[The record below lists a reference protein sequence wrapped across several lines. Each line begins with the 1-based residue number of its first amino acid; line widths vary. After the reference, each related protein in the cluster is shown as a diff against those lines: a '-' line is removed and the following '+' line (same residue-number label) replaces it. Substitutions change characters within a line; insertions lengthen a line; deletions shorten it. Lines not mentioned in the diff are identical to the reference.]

1 MPGHNNL
8 AVQATTEPKTK
19 LLAGETLMQ
28 TMLTNSKVRKS
39 LSEQIDRL
47 DTILDG
53 LAEALNGAVA
63 DAVTQAVGLAVKE
76 AVQTVLTEILS
87 NPDLRAQL
95 QGSAVASLATGT
107 DPAIRSTATSLVD
120 RVAQNTAHLAN
131 WCTAR
136 LHALAQLGRR
146 AALQVGR
153 LAADLS
159 ARVRGLRH
167 FVRPLAAALF
177 LGIATGIAAYCVGP
191 WLAGVV
197 GGAGGLSL
205 RLALR
210 VRRLLWQVWD
220 SPSLARV
227 RAALLGL
234 ARWGVV

>member
-1 MPGHNNL
+1 
-8 AVQATTEPKTK
+8 
-19 LLAGETLMQ
+19 MQ
-28 TMLTNSKVRKS
+28 TMMTNSKVRKS

-76 AVQTVLTEILS
+76 AVQTVLTEVLS
-87 NPDLRAQL
+87 DPALRAQL
-95 QGSAVASLATGT
+95 QGSAVAPIAA
-107 DPAIRSTATSLVD
+107 DAYPAIRSTGSSMAS
-120 RVAQNTAHLAN
+120 RVAQCAAHLAN

-146 AALQVGR
+146 AVHQVGR

-159 ARVRGLRH
+159 ARVQSLRV
-167 FVRPLAAALF
+167 FVPPLAAALL
-177 LGIATGIAAYCVGP
+177 LGVATGIAAYCAGP
-191 WLAGVV
+191 WLAGLV
-197 GGAGGLSL
+197 GGAGGLGL

-210 VRRLLWQVWD
+210 MRCLLRQVWN
-220 SPSLARV
+220 SSVLARV

-234 ARWGVV
+234 GHWGVV